1 MNPSKDIT
9 VAIVG
14 KYVALHDAYLSVV
27 EALDHAG
34 IATGTKVNIRWI
46 DSEELDDTSIDPKEV
61 FDGVEGIIVPGGF
74 GSRGVEGKIRT
85 IQYARENNIPYLGLC
100 LGMQTAVMEF
110 ARNVCGMEGA
120 TLANSMKM
128 LNIK

>member
-1 MNPSKDIT
+1 MLVLLRVS
-9 VAIVG
+9 
-14 KYVALHDAYLSVV
+14 
-27 EALDHAG
+27 
-34 IATGTKVNIRWI
+34 KVNIRWI

-100 LGMQTAVMEF
+100 LGMQSAVMGICSQ
-110 ARNVCGMEGA
+110 RMWYGRCY
-120 TLANSMKM
+120 
-128 LNIK
+128 I